1 MNDMSSLTNDQKTN
15 LRITSLESEL
25 STKIKLIEELR
36 DREANVRKAYDKVV
50 TQAQV
55 WQEAFEYM
63 ADKLVEK

>member
-50 TQAQV
+50 TQAKV

-63 ADKLVEK
+63 AEKLVEK